1 MINDEKKN
9 KLIKYWQIILF
20 TAITLFNIGYTAAR
34 LETFATKEDVAVKIS
49 EAAQKLQQDTQKEYV
64 KIDQIPGLTE
74 SLISINGKLDD
85 LKNRFEKL
93 EDKIIYS
100 KK

>member
-1 MINDEKKN
+1 MINNEKKN

-20 TAITLFNIGYTAAR
+20 AVITLFNIGYTAAR
-34 LETFATKEDVAVKIS
+34 LETFATKEDVALKIA
-49 EAAQKLQQDTQKEYV
+49 EATQKLKQDTQKEYV

-100 KK
+100 QK

>member
-1 MINDEKKN
+1 MINEEKKHR
-9 KLIKYWQIILF
+9 LTKYWQIILF
-20 TAITLFNIGYTAAR
+20 IAITLFNIGYTVAR
-34 LETFATKEDVAVKIS
+34 METFATKEEVAVKIS
-49 EAAQKLQQDTQKEYV
+49 EETQKLKQDTQKEYV

-100 KK
+100 NK